1 MADVREVWKSI
12 RALPDKDRRWL
23 LAQLVDWPPFQ
34 RQLARRLRSSEALRE
49 DVDGELR
56 GQSARIDSRMA
67 QAEACSPVIVFDG
80 GSRGNPGPGYGS
92 YALLFADHL
101 PQVVHLEF
109 EDEMTNNEAEY
120 EALICALEDLR
131 GRLTAMGSDPRHCK
145 VTAHGDS
152 RLVINQVTGAWKAR
166 EPRMLQRRDRVRQLL
181 RSFGSVSFQQERR
194 EKIEEVLGH

>member
-1 MADVREVWKSI
+1 MADVREVWNSI
-12 RALPDKDRRWL
+12 RSLPDNDQRWL
-23 LAQLVDWPPFQ
+23 FAQLVDWPPFQ
-34 RQLARRLRSSEALRE
+34 RLLA
-49 DVDGELR
+49 
-56 GQSARIDSRMA
+56 
-67 QAEACSPVIVFDG
+67 SPEKGAGHVWEPVVVFDG

-92 YALLFADHL
+92 YALLFADHR

-109 EDEMTNNEAEY
+109 EEEMTNNEAEY

-131 GRLTAMGSDPRHCK
+131 GRLMAMEGDPQHCE
-145 VTAHGDS
+145 VTVRGDS
-152 RLVINQVTGAWKAR
+152 QLVINQVTGAWKAR